1 MEGKMKGLRLL
12 ATGAVAMLGM
22 LGSAQAADMP
32 VKAMPPPPPP
42 PFSWTGFYL
51 GGNLGA
57 GWARQRVNDTLIGQE
72 FSRSSDAVFIG
83 GGQIGYNWQI
93 NQNFVL
99 GIEWDFDAAGSNDN
113 NRVGN
118 GIAIP
123 PFVGTFAVRGGGGDR
138 WMSTIAA
145 RLGFANDHWLFYAK
159 LGGGEVG
166 VSNFFITNTATGVS
180 VGSNTSRT
188 RTGGMFGLGIE
199 YAFTNNWTAK
209 LEYDWISVKSRS
221 FVVPVGAPFL
231 VGDVFST
238 RSNSV
243 QAFKVGFNYLFNRGI
258 GY

>member
-1 MEGKMKGLRLL
+1 MKGLRLL
-12 ATGAVAMLGM
+12 ATSAVAMLGI
-22 LGSAQAADMP
+22 LESALAADMP
-32 VKAMPPPPPP
+32 VKALPPPPPP
-42 PFSWTGFYL
+42 PFSWIGFYL
-51 GGNLGA
+51 GGNFGA

-99 GIEWDFDAAGSNDN
+99 GIEWDFDAAGNDDN

-118 GIAIP
+118 GTFLDRDGVLRGP
-123 PFVGTFAVRGGGGDR
+123 FAVRSSGDR
-138 WMSTIAA
+138 WVSTLAA
-145 RLGFANDHWLFYAK
+145 RLGYANDHWLFYAK

-166 VSNFFITNTATGVS
+166 VNRFTIVDTITGES

-188 RTGGMFGLGIE
+188 RTGGMVGGGIE

-231 VGDVFST
+231 EGDVFST

-243 QAFKVGFNYLFNRGI
+243 QAFKVGFNYLFNRGV

>member
-1 MEGKMKGLRLL
+1 MKKHVLL
-12 ATGAVAMLGM
+12 STVAIAMLV
-22 LGSAQAADMP
+22 LGRSGQAADLP
-32 VKAMPPPPPP
+32 VKAPVLPPPPP

-57 GWARQRVNDTLIGQE
+57 AWAHQRVNDTFTGLD

-93 NQNFVL
+93 NNFVL
-99 GIEWDFDAAGSNDN
+99 GIEWDFDAAGNNDN

-118 GIAIP
+118 GI
-123 PFVGTFAVRGGGGDR
+123 PFNGRLFTVRSSGDR
-138 WMSTIAA
+138 WLSTLAA
-145 RLGFANDHWLFYAK
+145 RIGFANDHWLFYAK
-159 LGGGEVG
+159 LGGGEVA
-166 VSNFFITNTATGVS
+166 VSRFTIVDTVTGFS

-188 RTGGMFGLGIE
+188 RTGGMFGLGTE

>member
-1 MEGKMKGLRLL
+1 MKKHILL
-12 ATGAVAMLGM
+12 STVAIAMLV
-22 LGSAQAADMP
+22 LGRSGQAADLP
-32 VKAMPPPPPP
+32 VKAPMLPPPPP
-42 PFSWTGFYL
+42 PFSWAGFYL

-57 GWARQRVNDTLIGQE
+57 AWAHQRVNDTFTGLD

-99 GIEWDFDAAGSNDN
+99 GVEWDFDAAGNNDN

-118 GIAIP
+118 GI
-123 PFVGTFAVRGGGGDR
+123 PFGAGLFTVRSSGDR
-138 WMSTIAA
+138 WLSTLAA
-145 RLGFANDHWLFYAK
+145 RIGYANDHWLFYAK

-166 VSNFFITNTATGVS
+166 VSRFTIVDTVTGFS

-188 RTGGMFGLGIE
+188 RTGGMVGGGIE

-243 QAFKVGFNYLFNRGI
+243 QAFKVGFNYLFNRGV

>member
-1 MEGKMKGLRLL
+1 MKKHVLL
-12 ATGAVAMLGM
+12 STVAIAMLA
-22 LGSAQAADMP
+22 LGHSGQAADLP
-32 VKAMPPPPPP
+32 VKAPMLLPPPP

-57 GWARQRVNDTLIGQE
+57 AWAHQRVNDTFTGLD

-93 NQNFVL
+93 NNFVL
-99 GIEWDFDAAGSNDN
+99 GIEWDFDAAGNNDN
-113 NRVGN
+113 NRVGP
-118 GIAIP
+118 GI
-123 PFVGTFAVRGGGGDR
+123 FVGGGVGLGNGPFAVRSGGDR
-138 WMSTIAA
+138 WLSTLAA
-145 RLGFANDHWLFYAK
+145 RIGFANDHWLFYAK

-166 VSNFFITNTATGVS
+166 VSSFTIVNTATGVS
-180 VGSNTSRT
+180 FGSNTSRT
-188 RTGGMFGLGIE
+188 RTGGMFGLGTE

-209 LEYDWISVKSRS
+209 LEWNYIAINGRS

-243 QAFKVGFNYLFNRGI
+243 QAFKVGFNYLFNRGV

>member
-1 MEGKMKGLRLL
+1 MKKHVLL
-12 ATGAVAMLGM
+12 STVAIAMLV
-22 LGSAQAADMP
+22 LGRSGQAADLP
-32 VKAMPPPPPP
+32 VKAPMLPPPPP

-57 GWARQRVNDTLIGQE
+57 GWANQRVNDTLIGRE

-99 GIEWDFDAAGSNDN
+99 GVEWDFDAAGNNDN

-118 GIAIP
+118 GI
-123 PFVGTFAVRGGGGDR
+123 PFGARLFTVRSSGDR
-138 WMSTIAA
+138 WLSTLAA
-145 RLGFANDHWLFYAK
+145 RIGYANDHWLFYAK

-166 VSNFFITNTATGVS
+166 VSRFTIFDDRGFS

-188 RTGGMFGLGIE
+188 RTGGMVGGGIE